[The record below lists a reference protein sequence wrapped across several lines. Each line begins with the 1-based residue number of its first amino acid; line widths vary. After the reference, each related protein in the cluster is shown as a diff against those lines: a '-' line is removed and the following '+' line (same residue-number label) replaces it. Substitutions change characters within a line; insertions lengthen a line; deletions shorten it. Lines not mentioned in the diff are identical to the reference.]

1 MIISSVNT
9 DYSQWIH
16 SDVGSSLHIP
26 NADVLFG
33 KKKEEKKRKEMVE
46 DEKEDENRNEVVSPS
61 IHNR

>member
-46 DEKEDENRNEVVSPS
+46 DEKEDENRNEVGSPS
-61 IHNR
+61 IYNR

>member
-16 SDVGSSLHIP
+16 SDVGPSLHIP

-33 KKKEEKKRKEMVE
+33 KKKERVENKEE
-46 DEKEDENRNEVVSPS
+46 DESRNEVGTPFRS
-61 IHNR
+61 

>member
-61 IHNR
+61 IYNR